1 MLTVFGQIVRQVFTD
16 DCKSAIEIAAP
27 FLRQPASTVGER
39 FFDACLDAAYNGAP
53 LNGKHVVRPVG
64 SLVIFRLFADDKLPV
79 AKL

>member
-1 MLTVFGQIVRQVFTD
+1 MFGQIVRQVFTD

-27 FLRQPASTVGER
+27 FLRQPASAVGER

-53 LNGKHVVRPVG
+53 LNGKHVARAVG
-64 SLVIFRLFADDKLPV
+64 PLVICRLLADDKLPV